1 MPEVPNEPDSDN
13 STAEV
18 VTGVRVEILDDS
30 PVVMRKPLAIIGDHA
45 YAAMW
50 PHVKVTMPEVDNQDT
65 QEQRTAAVEKPTR
78 QLCIVRSDGEIFGG
92 GRRPL
97 SDLGFELA
105 LREIPPDDKLWSPK
119 RAKAFSRKERVDP
132 REVFTQVADV
142 INRFIDFDRSLADQR
157 TMSELVACCILSTW
171 FLDAFKVIGFLW
183 PNGEPGS
190 GKTQLLTLVAELG
203 YLGQL
208 ILAGSSYASLR
219 DLADYGATLCFDDAE
234 NVCDKRADP
243 DKRTLL
249 LAGNRRGNSATV
261 KEPNGERGW
270 RTRHVNTFCMR
281 AFSATQLP
289 DRVLGSRSI
298 ILPLIRTANAY
309 RANAD
314 PLDYELWPHDRRTLL
329 DDLWSMALANL
340 TDLRTYEATVNRTAT
355 LTGRNLEPWR
365 ASLAVAAWLED
376 KGVRGLYERLSRL
389 SVQYQ
394 SERQKV
400 STDDVVVL
408 VIRALCTCLGC
419 DVVTLCD
426 LCDVPADSTSDA
438 KTQILTADIA
448 DAACGIVIAD
458 ELDIDVEKKLNSR
471 CIGALMR
478 KLRFEHKDQAGT
490 HKKGW
495 LVAKR
500 ELANLALSYGIV
512 NRDPSSAADTHD
524 PNVTHVTEGHNV
536 TRREA
541 QIPCTFDSDNFDDAN
556 ALAWQAQA
564 GF

>member
-1 MPEVPNEPDSDN
+1 MAGAETDNEQTI
-13 STAEV
+13 TALESHPIYQ
-18 VTGVRVEILDDS
+18 ILDET
-30 PVVMRKPLAIIGDHA
+30 PLVMRKPLAIIGDHA
-45 YAAMW
+45 YAAFW
-50 PHVKVTMPEVDNQDT
+50 PHVKVIMPADGDHNAHEGNQT
-65 QEQRTAAVEKPTR
+65 GTIAKPTR
-78 QLCIVRSDGEIFGG
+78 QLCIVRSDGEIYGG
-92 GRRPL
+92 GRRPMP
-97 SDLGFELA
+97 DLKFDVA
-105 LREIPPDDKLWSPK
+105 LKEIPLDDKLWSPK
-119 RAKAFSRKERVDP
+119 SAKNFKRAELVNP
-132 REVFTQVADV
+132 CEVFNQVADV
-142 INRFIDFDRSLADQR
+142 IDRFIDFDRSLAEQR
-157 TMSELVACCILSTW
+157 TMSELIACCILSTW

-249 LAGNRRGNSATV
+249 LAGNRRGNSATL
-261 KEPNGERGW
+261 KEPDGERGW

-298 ILPLIRTANAY
+298 IIPLIRTANRE

-314 PLDYELWPHDRRTLL
+314 PLDYDLWPHDRRILL
-329 DDLWSMALANL
+329 DSLWSMALANL
-340 TDLRTYEATVNRTAT
+340 TDLGAYEAKVNRTAS

-365 ASLAVAAWLED
+365 AALAIASWLQD
-376 KGVRGLYERLSRL
+376 MGVSGMYDRLSRL
-389 SVQYQ
+389 SVHYQ

-400 STDDVVVL
+400 STDDVVVI
-408 VIRALCTCLGC
+408 VIRAIAACLEC

-426 LCDVPADSTSDA
+426 PCDVATESTLDA
-438 KTQILTADIA
+438 KTLVLTGHIA
-448 DAACGIVIAD
+448 DAACGIVVAD
-458 ELDIDVEKKLNSR
+458 ELDVDVEKKLNSR
-471 CIGALMR
+471 SIGALMR
-478 KLRFEHKDQAGT
+478 KLRFKHGNEGGT
-490 HKKGW
+490 HRKGW

-500 ELANLALSYGIV
+500 DLANLAFAYGIV
-512 NRDPSSAADTHD
+512 NRDPHCAANTLDS
-524 PNVTHVTEGHNV
+524 NVTNVTEGHNV
-536 TRREA
+536 T
-541 QIPCTFDSDNFDDAN
+541 QIGASSAAALDVKCFDEAN